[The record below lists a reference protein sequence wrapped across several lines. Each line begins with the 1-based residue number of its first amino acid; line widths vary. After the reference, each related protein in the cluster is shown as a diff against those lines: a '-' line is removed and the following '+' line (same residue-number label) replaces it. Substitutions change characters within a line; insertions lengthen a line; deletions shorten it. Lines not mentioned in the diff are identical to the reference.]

1 MDQIQQPAEAFVK
14 RFRIQGVHAEFIELR
29 HKRLDIFQ
37 LIQRIS
43 VFPGRLPV
51 QGAVALIDLLH
62 RGLLQGTVGEG
73 LLAVGY
79 GVMDEHRVASD
90 GIFPLFIAKLLKGGE
105 EGVPHFPVRKADA
118 HVHGKGI
125 RGGKFP
131 QPEAGQPPVKALSF
145 HQDTPVFPEDKAHG
159 QPFGVPGAGIKR
171 PGKAFGADILLIGI
185 VDSHLR
191 SGSDAVLA
199 LPQLDHPA
207 FSRVGKAHGLTVH
220 DHVEQG
226 GAFIIKP
233 AVAHFPLP
241 AVHERIEDIPF
252 SVVGKACVPD
262 IPVQRFLFGGR
273 IRRRP
278 EPARAYFQHEEKNKK
293 SDKEDSGDGGQ
304 NDSGRRHDFHSF
316 LPVGRILLM

>member
-1 MDQIQQPAEAFVK
+1 MGWTGRYPVGRASAGMGLDGQAPGLQGSAGMAWRDRHPACKASAVRASAGRERRNGLRPAVMVMDQIQQPAEAFVK

-37 LIQRIS
+37 LIQRVS

-79 GVMDEHRVASD
+79 GVMDEHRAASD

-131 QPEAGQPPVKALSF
+131 QPEAGQPPVEALLF
-145 HQDTPVFPEDKAHG
+145 IRTR
-159 QPFGVPGAGIKR
+159 PFFRRTKLMG
-171 PGKAFGADILLIGI
+171 
-185 VDSHLR
+185 SR
-191 SGSDAVLA
+191 SE
-199 LPQLDHPA
+199 
-207 FSRVGKAHGLTVH
+207 SRAQ
-220 DHVEQG
+220 E
-226 GAFIIKP
+226 
-233 AVAHFPLP
+233 
-241 AVHERIEDIPF
+241 
-252 SVVGKACVPD
+252 
-262 IPVQRFLFGGR
+262 
-273 IRRRP
+273 
-278 EPARAYFQHEEKNKK
+278 
-293 SDKEDSGDGGQ
+293 
-304 NDSGRRHDFHSF
+304 
-316 LPVGRILLM
+316 